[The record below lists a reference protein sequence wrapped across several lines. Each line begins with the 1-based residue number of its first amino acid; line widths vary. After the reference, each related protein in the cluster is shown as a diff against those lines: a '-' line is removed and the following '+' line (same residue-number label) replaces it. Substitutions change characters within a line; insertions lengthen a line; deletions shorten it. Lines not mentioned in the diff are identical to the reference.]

1 MDEKVLIR
9 RIVDGDHEA
18 FAQLVEAHE
27 KPVYNLCLRM
37 CGNAEDAKDLAQEA
51 FVKAWRGLQFY
62 KYESA
67 FSTWLYRLT
76 TNVCIDFLRKQKRR
90 PTVSLTVQQEDE
102 ETVELEIEDGQPQ
115 PEAQILHRE
124 VKTEIARAM
133 DQLEDEF
140 RMILT
145 LRVIDDLSYEEIAA
159 IMDLKIGTVKSRL
172 ARARLK
178 LKRILLQNGNILFT
192 DSSNLSE
199 RGKRHEL

>member
-1 MDEKVLIR
+1 MKR
-9 RIVDGDHEA
+9 
-18 FAQLVEAHE
+18 
-27 KPVYNLCLRM
+27 
-37 CGNAEDAKDLAQEA
+37 
-51 FVKAWRGLQFY
+51 
-62 KYESA
+62 
-67 FSTWLYRLT
+67 
-76 TNVCIDFLRKQKRR
+76 LRKQKRR

-178 LKRILLQNGNILFT
+178 LKKILLQNGNILFT